1 MLGNRGAIK
10 RDQRAQKWGTARVMQ
25 PDRTQKGVNSIR
37 SDIISEGAT
46 MPVVILKVRKG
57 WTTEQKRKI
66 VKEFTNTLV
75 STLKIDPDLVTIMI
89 DEHSLEDI
97 GHGGVLRCDEH

>member
-1 MLGNRGAIK
+1 
-10 RDQRAQKWGTARVMQ
+10 MQ
-25 PDRTQKGVNSIR
+25 PDLTRKEVN
-37 SDIISEGAT
+37 IIHSNIVRQGAT

>member
-1 MLGNRGAIK
+1 
-10 RDQRAQKWGTARVMQ
+10 
-25 PDRTQKGVNSIR
+25 
-37 SDIISEGAT
+37 

-57 WTTEQKRKI
+57 WTTDQKRRI

-75 STLKIDPDLVTIMI
+75 STFGIDPGLVTIMI

-97 GHGGVLRCDEH
+97 GHGGMLRCDEH

>member
-1 MLGNRGAIK
+1 
-10 RDQRAQKWGTARVMQ
+10 
-25 PDRTQKGVNSIR
+25 
-37 SDIISEGAT
+37 
-46 MPVVILKVRKG
+46 MPIVILKVRKG
-57 WTTEQKRKI
+57 WTTEQKRRI

-75 STLKIDPDLVTIMI
+75 STLKIDPALVTIMI

>member
-1 MLGNRGAIK
+1 MKDLRTPK
-10 RDQRAQKWGTARVMQ
+10 RGTARVLQ
-25 PDRTQKGVNSIR
+25 PDRTHKKVNISRSHTSGQGSI
-37 SDIISEGAT
+37 

-57 WTTEQKRKI
+57 WTTDQKRRI
-66 VKEFTNTLV
+66 VKEFTSTLV
-75 STLKIDPDLVTIMI
+75 STLGIDPELVTIMI

>member
-1 MLGNRGAIK
+1 MGYRPRYAAGSDAEGSK
-10 RDQRAQKWGTARVMQ
+10 YH
-25 PDRTQKGVNSIR
+25 R
-37 SDIISEGAT
+37 SHIVLQGIT
-46 MPVVILKVRKG
+46 MPVVILKMRKG

>member
-1 MLGNRGAIK
+1 MGYRPRYAAGSDAE
-10 RDQRAQKWGTARVMQ
+10 
-25 PDRTQKGVNSIR
+25 GVN
-37 SDIISEGAT
+37 IIHSHIVLQGT
-46 MPVVILKVRKG
+46 IMPVVILKMRKG

-75 STLKIDPDLVTIMI
+75 TTLKIDPDLVTIMI

>member
-1 MLGNRGAIK
+1 
-10 RDQRAQKWGTARVMQ
+10 
-25 PDRTQKGVNSIR
+25 VNLNNPGERLNTNLSYIFGKEA
-37 SDIISEGAT
+37 DI
-46 MPVVILKVRKG
+46 MPVVILKMRKG
-57 WTTEQKRKI
+57 WTTEQKRRI

-75 STLKIDPDLVTIMI
+75 ATLKIDPDLVTIMI

>member
-1 MLGNRGAIK
+1 MKVKGEDSRKNRMMVRCRRGV
-10 RDQRAQKWGTARVMQ
+10 RLNTGLSYTSGS
-25 PDRTQKGVNSIR
+25 KGES
-37 SDIISEGAT
+37 
-46 MPVVILKVRKG
+46 MPVVILKMRKG

-75 STLKIDPDLVTIMI
+75 TTLKIDPDLVTIMI

>member
-1 MLGNRGAIK
+1 
-10 RDQRAQKWGTARVMQ
+10 MQ
-25 PDRTQKGVNSIR
+25 PDRTRKGVNIIR
-37 SDIISEGAT
+37 SHIVLQGTI
-46 MPVVILKVRKG
+46 MPVVILKMRKG
-57 WTTEQKRKI
+57 WTTEQKRRI